1 MRCKYA
7 THIWNPGWVLMR
19 ISLALPGRG
28 REINEAVI
36 WTDSPGYLNTSSGH
50 WGPPSQDECEVNDYH
65 QIYGLLLQVPTL
77 TYVFGPWIWWLQ
89 KSFIKKKQREWE
101 DFSYMP
107 YLLPE
112 RAKGHVQYLVAY
124 WWIIQVRRCRVVL
137 SVNSFIYSIG
147 WSQLHWLFIW
157 VKWASTKPI
166 LLS

>member
-7 THIWNPGWVLMR
+7 AHIWNPGWVLMR
-19 ISLALPGRG
+19 ISLALPGLG

-36 WTDSPGYLNTSSGH
+36 WTDSLGYLNTSLRH
-50 WGPPSQDECEVNDYH
+50 WGSPSQDECEVNDDH
-65 QIYGLLLQVPTL
+65 QIYGLLSHVPTM

-89 KSFIKKKQREWE
+89 KWFM

-112 RAKGHVQYLVAY
+112 RAKGHVQYLVTC

-137 SVNSFIYSIG
+137 VLSVNSFIFSIG
-147 WSQLHWLFIW
+147 WNQLHWLFIW
-157 VKWASTKPI
+157 IKWASTKPI